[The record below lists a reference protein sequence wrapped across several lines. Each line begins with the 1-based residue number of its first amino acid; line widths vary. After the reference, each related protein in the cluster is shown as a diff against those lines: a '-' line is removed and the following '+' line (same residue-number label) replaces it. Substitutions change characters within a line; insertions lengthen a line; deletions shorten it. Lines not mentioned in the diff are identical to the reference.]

1 LAILAGGVLIWIKT
15 RDDVCP
21 VPLVWSSTV
30 AHCHVATCQQTKMQQ
45 WRQTRAR
52 TLPRKE

>member
-1 LAILAGGVLIWIKT
+1 MAEMRLIWIKT